1 MEKSSKN
8 RWINWAHISNIFTDD
23 FDAVFRKPVKESYC
37 DREVDA
43 IKDDESAKKM
53 LVKTFKSMKKFEP
66 TETDVETKSTSEEA
80 PALVR
85 TWKNKTETLQYWY
98 INAGYSHGYAIIYEN
113 TKTFLIVGCY
123 GSHPFVCTP
132 KFEFVNSD
140 GSTNDKC
147 KFDASLETIVADA
160 QKNTLEYL
168 FNQSH

>member
-1 MEKSSKN
+1 MEKSSRN

-43 IKDDESAKKM
+43 IKDDESVKKM

-66 TETDVETKSTSEEA
+66 TETDVETKSTLEEE

-98 INAGYSHGYAIIYEN
+98 INVNFPMAMQLSM
-113 TKTFLIVGCY
+113 KT
-123 GSHPFVCTP
+123 
-132 KFEFVNSD
+132 
-140 GSTNDKC
+140 
-147 KFDASLETIVADA
+147 
-160 QKNTLEYL
+160 QKH
-168 FNQSH
+168 F